1 MQKGKAHPA
10 VIIGAIAL
18 IILSLVLIFRQ
29 VTTPSE
35 TIADPSKVLPKGAAR
50 GADKE

>member
-18 IILSLVLIFRQ
+18 ILLSIVLIFRQ
-29 VTTPSE
+29 VTKPTE
-35 TIADPSKVLPKGAAR
+35 TIADPSKVLPKGAAK
-50 GADKE
+50 GADKD